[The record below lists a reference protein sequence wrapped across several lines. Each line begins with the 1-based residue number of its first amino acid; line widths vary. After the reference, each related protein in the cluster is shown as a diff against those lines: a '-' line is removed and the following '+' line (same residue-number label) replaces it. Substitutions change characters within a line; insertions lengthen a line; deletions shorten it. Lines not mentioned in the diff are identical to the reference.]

1 VELSAR
7 GRAETVRYTPSVPD
21 RSVLES
27 LAYVNWT
34 LLFSL
39 AMGAIAMVVALRR
52 WTDATPGYLGFTA
65 GTAAVLAGLTA
76 FLDGSLPVPVNLAV
90 ATPGAELDQARR
102 IGLIVFTIVVVLETI
117 ALRRGHGHRLGLVAV
132 AAGLATIA
140 FAALGW
146 GSASLPAPIIAAQ
159 LLVLSAVAGGV
170 LAAMILGHW
179 YLVTPKLTEGP
190 LILAIRLL
198 LAALVVQLAVFVVS
212 VALGLGTQ
220 APFAALTG
228 QSLLLV
234 GLLLG
239 VGIVFPLVLT
249 AMALRTARTRSME
262 SATGLLYID
271 TAAVLAGTIVSAALL
286 FGAGLVV

>member
-1 VELSAR
+1 
-7 GRAETVRYTPSVPD
+7 VPD

-65 GTAAVLAGLTA
+65 GAAAVLAGSTA
-76 FLDGSLPVPVNLAV
+76 FLDGSLPIPVNLAV

-102 IGLIVFTIVVVLETI
+102 IGLIVFTIVLVLETI
-117 ALRRGHGHRLGLVAV
+117 ALRRGRGHRLGLVAV

-146 GSASLPAPIIAAQ
+146 GSASLPVPVIAAQ

-198 LAALVVQLAVFVVS
+198 LAALLVQLAVFVAS
-212 VALGLGTQ
+212 VAIGLGAG

-228 QSLLLV
+228 QYLLLV

-239 VGIVFPLVLT
+239 VGIVFPVVLT

-286 FGAGLVV
+286 FGAGLVA

>member
-1 VELSAR
+1 M
-7 GRAETVRYTPSVPD
+7 PD

-34 LLFSL
+34 LLFTL
-39 AMGAIAMVVALRR
+39 ALGATAMAVALRHM
-52 WTDATPGYLGFTA
+52 TDATTGYLGFTA

-76 FLDGSLPVPVNLAV
+76 FLDGSLPIPVNLAV
-90 ATPGAELDQARR
+90 ATPSPELAQARS
-102 IGLIVFTIVVVLETI
+102 IGLVVFTIMLVLETI
-117 ALRRGHGHRLGLVAV
+117 ALRRGHGRRLGLVAV

-146 GSASLPAPIIAAQ
+146 GSAPLPSPVIAAQ
-159 LLVLSAVAGGV
+159 LLVLSGVTGGV

-190 LILAIRLL
+190 LILAVRLL
-198 LAALVVQLAVFVVS
+198 LAALVVQAVVVMGS
-212 VALGLGTQ
+212 IAAGLGAE

-228 QSLLLV
+228 QYLFLV
-234 GLLLG
+234 WLLLG
-239 VGIVFPLVLT
+239 VGIVFPIVLT
-249 AMALRTARTRSME
+249 VMALGTARTRSME

>member
-1 VELSAR
+1 M
-7 GRAETVRYTPSVPD
+7 PD

-39 AMGAIAMVVALRR
+39 AMGSIAMVVALRR
-52 WTDATPGYLGFTA
+52 WTDATTGYLGFTA

-76 FLDGSLPVPVNLAV
+76 FLDGSLPIPVNLAV
-90 ATPGAELDQARR
+90 ATPSPELDQARR
-102 IGLIVFTIVVVLETI
+102 IGLLVFTVVLVLETI

-146 GSASLPAPIIAAQ
+146 GSLALTTPVIAAQ
-159 LLVLSAVAGGV
+159 LLVLSAVTGGV

-179 YLVTPKLTEGP
+179 YLVTPKLGEGP
-190 LILAIRLL
+190 LIFAVRLL
-198 LAALVVQLAVFVVS
+198 LAALIVQAIVFGVS
-212 VALGLGTQ
+212 VAVGLGAE
-220 APFAALTG
+220 APFAVLTG
-228 QSLLLV
+228 QYMLLAW
-234 GLLLG
+234 LLLG
-239 VGIVFPLVLT
+239 VGLVFPLVLT
-249 AMALRTARTRSME
+249 GMALRTARTRSME